1 MASMV
6 RCVAAVCAP
15 AMAFVTW
22 MLDSSD
28 DRRDRAR
35 LSELNRL
42 RRQFE
47 GPRFGD
53 DSYPLHDGVPT
64 TKQATAER

>member
-1 MASMV
+1 MPYLA

-15 AMAFVTW
+15 AMAIVGR
-22 MLDSSD
+22 LIDSAD
-28 DRRDRAR
+28 DRRERAR

-47 GPRFGD
+47 GPE
-53 DSYPLHDGVPT
+53 
-64 TKQATAER
+64 ERTQQPERTSIA